1 LIKILSI
8 ISVVVQCLV
17 PALGYIGKKKEQ
29 AIANTLIDGIERY
42 SRVKDNA
49 LLGKELKNM
58 IKTLAIQTGIEDRL
72 NKKIN
77 KLFNK

>member
-1 LIKILSI
+1 
-8 ISVVVQCLV
+8 
-17 PALGYIGKKKEQ
+17 LGYIGKKKEQ